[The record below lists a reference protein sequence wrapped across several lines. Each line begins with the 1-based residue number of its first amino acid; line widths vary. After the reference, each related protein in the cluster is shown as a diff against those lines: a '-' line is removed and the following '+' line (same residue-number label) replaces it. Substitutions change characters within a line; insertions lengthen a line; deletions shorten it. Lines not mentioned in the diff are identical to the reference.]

1 MVDYGLCT
9 STYCFLA
16 YLFECSRAISINHDG
31 WQLVAIAGALFGRWR
46 GGEGGG
52 WAEIAL
58 STKCAFLGWLCVHM
72 LLSCPPFQVYLRQ
85 QHQSR
90 RLGAHGHCWG
100 FSGVQG
106 KAMGW
111 VNGVI

>member
-1 MVDYGLCT
+1 MGCVRPHTVFSHTFLSAPAPLV
-9 STYCFLA
+9 STTT
-16 YLFECSRAISINHDG
+16 
-31 WQLVAIAGALFGRWR
+31 AGSSWLLLGFRLGD
-46 GGEGGG
+46 GGG
-52 WAEIAL
+52 AKGVDGLKSHCPRNVHFWAV
-58 STKCAFLGWLCVHM
+58 CVHM